1 MAAITAKLVK
11 ELRDKT
17 SAGMMD
23 CKKALNESNGDM
35 GAAIDWLRTKGIA
48 KADKKAGRVAAEGLV
63 AVATQGTTGVL
74 VEVNS
79 ETDFV
84 SRNEGFQTAVA
95 QIASTA
101 LSVDNTEA
109 LREAQI
115 DGKSVTTF
123 LTDLVA
129 KIGENMSLRRM
140 EKLSVSAGV
149 VEGYIHN
156 SAAPGMGRI
165 GVLVALESK
174 GDTDKLNALAKKIA
188 MHIAATSPLA
198 LTTDDLDQDL
208 VAKERKALKDEALES
223 GKPEA
228 IVDKMVEGR
237 MVKFFKESVL
247 MTQMFVMDPDHNV
260 ETIIANEAKAL
271 GADIKMTGYVRME
284 VGDGIEKKEENF
296 AAEVAAAV
304 KESDKD
310 SDK

>member
-35 GAAIDWLRTKGIA
+35 EAAIDWLRTKGIA

-84 SRNEGFQTAVA
+84 SRNEGFQAAVA

-109 LREAQI
+109 LRDAQI
-115 DGKSVTTF
+115 DGKTVTTF

-140 EKLSVSAGV
+140 EKLSVSSGV

-156 SAAPGMGRI
+156 AAAPGMGRI
-165 GVLVALESK
+165 GVLVALEST
-174 GDTDKLNALAKKIA
+174 GDTAKLNALAKKIA

-304 KESDKD
+304 AGS
-310 SDK
+310 

>member
-35 GAAIDWLRTKGIA
+35 EAAIDWLRTKGIA

-115 DGKSVTTF
+115 EGKTVTTF

-140 EKLSVSAGV
+140 EKLSVSSGV

-208 VAKERKALKDEALES
+208 VAKERKALKDEAIES

-304 KESDKD
+304 AGS
-310 SDK
+310 

>member
-23 CKKALNESNGDM
+23 CKKALTESGGDM
-35 GAAIDWLRTKGIA
+35 EAAIDWLRKKGIA

-63 AVATQGTTGVL
+63 AVNTGGTSGVL

-84 SRNEGFQTAVA
+84 ARNEGFQEAVA
-95 QIASTA
+95 NVAAAA
-101 LSVDNTEA
+101 LTVDNTEA

-115 DGKSVTTF
+115 DGKTVTTF

-129 KIGENMSLRRM
+129 RIGENMSLRRM
-140 EKLSVSAGV
+140 SKLSVSSGV

-156 SAAPGMGRI
+156 AATAGMGRI
-165 GVLVALESK
+165 GVLVALESS
-174 GDTDKLNALAKKIA
+174 GDADKLKALAKKIA

-198 LTTDDLDQDL
+198 LSPDDLDQA
-208 VAKERKALKDEALES
+208 VVQKERDMLKAEALES

-247 MTQMFVMDPDHNV
+247 MTQMFVMDPDRNI
-260 ETIIANEAKAL
+260 ETVLADEAKAL
-271 GADIKMTGYVRME
+271 GTEVKMTGYIRME
-284 VGDGIEKKEENF
+284 VGDGIEKKEEDF

-304 KESDKD
+304 AGS
-310 SDK
+310 

>member
-35 GAAIDWLRTKGIA
+35 EAAIDWLRTKGIA

-63 AVATQGTTGVL
+63 AVAAEGTTGVL

-101 LSVDNTEA
+101 LTVDNTEA

-115 DGKSVTTF
+115 EGKTVTTF

-129 KIGENMSLRRM
+129 KIGENMTLRRM
-140 EKLSVSAGV
+140 SKLSVSSGV

-156 SAAPGMGRI
+156 AAAPGMGRI
-165 GVLVALESK
+165 GVLVALEST
-174 GDTDKLNALAKKIA
+174 GDTAKLNALAKKIA

-198 LTTDDLDQDL
+198 LTTDDLDQDV
-208 VAKERKALKDEALES
+208 VAKERKALKDEAIES

-247 MTQMFVMDPDHNV
+247 MTQMFVMDPDNNV
-260 ETIIANEAKAL
+260 ETVIANEAKAL
-271 GADIKMTGYVRME
+271 GADIKMTGYIRME

-304 KESDKD
+304 AGS
-310 SDK
+310 

>member
-23 CKKALNESNGDM
+23 CKKALNETGGDIE
-35 GAAIDWLRTKGIA
+35 AAIDWLRTKGIA
-48 KADKKAGRVAAEGLV
+48 KADKKSGRIAAEGLV
-63 AVATQGTTGVL
+63 AVATEGTSGVL

-84 SRNEGFQTAVA
+84 ARNEGFQGAVA
-95 QIASTA
+95 KIASTA

-115 DGKSVTTF
+115 DGKTVTTF

-140 EKLSVSAGV
+140 DKLSVSSGV

-156 SAAPGMGRI
+156 AAAPGMGKI
-165 GVLVALESK
+165 GVLVALEST
-174 GDTDKLNALAKKIA
+174 GDSDTLKALAKKIA
-188 MHIAATSPLA
+188 MHIAATAPLA
-198 LTTDDLDQDL
+198 LATDDLDQS
-208 VAKERKALKDEALES
+208 VVQKERDMLKAEALES

-247 MTQMFVMDPDHNV
+247 MTQMFVMDPDRNI
-260 ETIIANEAKAL
+260 ETVIADEAKAL
-271 GADIKMTGYVRME
+271 GADIKMTGYVRMG
-284 VGDGIEKKEENF
+284 VGDGIEKKEEDF

-304 KESDKD
+304 AGS
-310 SDK
+310 

>member
-23 CKKALNESNGDM
+23 CKKALSESNGDM
-35 GAAIDWLRTKGIA
+35 EAAIDWLRTKGIA

-115 DGKSVTTF
+115 EGKTVTTF

-140 EKLSVSAGV
+140 EKLSVSSGV

-208 VAKERKALKDEALES
+208 VAKERKALKDEAIES

-271 GADIKMTGYVRME
+271 GVDIKMTGYVRME

-304 KESDKD
+304 AGS
-310 SDK
+310 

>member
-35 GAAIDWLRTKGIA
+35 EAAIDWLRTKGIA

-304 KESDKD
+304 AGS
-310 SDK
+310 

>member
-23 CKKALNESNGDM
+23 CKKALNETGGDIE
-35 GAAIDWLRTKGIA
+35 AAIDWLRKKGIA
-48 KADKKAGRVAAEGLV
+48 KADKKSGRVAAEGLV
-63 AVATQGTTGVL
+63 AVNTSGTSGVL

-84 SRNEGFQTAVA
+84 ARNEGFQEAVA
-95 QIASTA
+95 KVAAAA
-101 LSVDNTEA
+101 LTVDNTEA

-115 DGKSVTTF
+115 EGKTVTTF

-140 EKLSVSAGV
+140 SKLTVSSGV

-156 SAAPGMGRI
+156 AATAGMGKI
-165 GVLVALESK
+165 GVLVALESS
-174 GDTDKLNALAKKIA
+174 GDADKLKALAKKIA

-198 LTTDDLDQDL
+198 LSTDDLDQA
-208 VAKERKALKDEALES
+208 VVQKERDMLKAEALES

-247 MTQMFVMDPDHNV
+247 MTQMFVMDPDRNV
-260 ETIIANEAKAL
+260 ETVIADEAKAL
-271 GADIKMTGYVRME
+271 GADIKMTGYIRME
-284 VGDGIEKKEENF
+284 VGDGIEKKEEDF

-304 KESDKD
+304 AGS
-310 SDK
+310 

>member
-23 CKKALNESNGDM
+23 CKKALSESNGDM
-35 GAAIDWLRTKGIA
+35 EAAIDWLRTKGIA

-84 SRNEGFQTAVA
+84 SRNEGFQNAVA

-165 GVLVALESK
+165 GVLVALEST

-208 VAKERKALKDEALES
+208 VAKERKALKDEAIES

-284 VGDGIEKKEENF
+284 VGDGIEKKDENF

-304 KESDKD
+304 AGS
-310 SDK
+310 

>member
-23 CKKALNESNGDM
+23 CKKALSESNGDM
-35 GAAIDWLRTKGIA
+35 EAAIDWLRTKGIA

-84 SRNEGFQTAVA
+84 SRNEGFQNAVA

-165 GVLVALESK
+165 GVLVALEST

-208 VAKERKALKDEALES
+208 VAKERKALKDEAIES

-260 ETIIANEAKAL
+260 ETIIANEATAL
-271 GADIKMTGYVRME
+271 GTDIKMTGYVRME

-304 KESDKD
+304 AGS
-310 SDK
+310 

>member
-11 ELRDKT
+11 ELRDVT

-23 CKKALNESNGDM
+23 CKKALSETDGDIE
-35 GAAIDWLRTKGIA
+35 AAIDWLRMKGIA

-63 AVATQGTTGVL
+63 AVETDGTSGAL

-84 SRNEGFQTAVA
+84 ARNEGFQAAVSKIVA
-95 QIASTA
+95 AA
-101 LSVDNTEA
+101 VSVENTEE
-109 LREAQI
+109 LRNAHI
-115 DGKSVTTF
+115 DGKTVTDY
-123 LTDLVA
+123 LTALVA

-140 EKLSVSAGV
+140 EKLSVTDGV

-156 SAAPGMGRI
+156 AAAPGMGKI
-165 GVLVALESK
+165 GVLVALEST
-174 GDTDKLNALAKKIA
+174 GDKAKLNELAKKIA

-198 LTTDDLDQDL
+198 LTTDELDQEI
-208 VAKERKALKDEALES
+208 VEKERKALKDEALES

-247 MTQMFVMDPDHNV
+247 MTQMFVMDPDRNIEQV
-260 ETIIANEAKAL
+260 VADEAKAL
-271 GADIKMTGYVRME
+271 GTDVKMTGYIRME
-284 VGDGIEKKEENF
+284 VGDGIEKKEEDF

-304 KESDKD
+304 KGS
-310 SDK
+310 

>member
-23 CKKALNESNGDM
+23 CKKALSESNGDM
-35 GAAIDWLRTKGIA
+35 EAAIDWLRTKGIA

-84 SRNEGFQTAVA
+84 SRNEGFQNAVA

-165 GVLVALESK
+165 GVLVALEST

-208 VAKERKALKDEALES
+208 VAKERKALKDEAIES

-304 KESDKD
+304 AGS
-310 SDK
+310 

>member
-23 CKKALNESNGDM
+23 CKKALSESNGDM
-35 GAAIDWLRTKGIA
+35 EAAIDWLRTKGIA

-115 DGKSVTTF
+115 EGKTVTTF

-140 EKLSVSAGV
+140 EKLSVSSGV

-304 KESDKD
+304 AGS
-310 SDK
+310 

>member
-23 CKKALNESNGDM
+23 CKKALNETGGDM
-35 GAAIDWLRTKGIA
+35 EAAIDWLRTKGIA
-48 KADKKAGRVAAEGLV
+48 KAGKKAGRIAAEGLV
-63 AVATQGTTGVL
+63 AVATEGTSGVL

-84 SRNEGFQTAVA
+84 SRNEGFQEAVA
-95 QIASTA
+95 KIATA
-101 LSVDNTEA
+101 ALTVDNTDA
-109 LREAQI
+109 LRDAHV
-115 DGKSVTTF
+115 DGKTVTIF

-140 EKLSVSAGV
+140 SKLSVSSGV

-156 SAAPGMGRI
+156 AATAGMGRI
-165 GVLVALESK
+165 GVLVALEST
-174 GDTDKLNALAKKIA
+174 GDAAKLKDLAKKIA

-198 LTTDDLDQDL
+198 LNTDDLDQS
-208 VAKERKALKDEALES
+208 VVQKERDMLKAEALES

-247 MTQMFVMDPDHNV
+247 MTQMFVMDPDRNI
-260 ETIIANEAKAL
+260 ETVIADEAKAL
-271 GADIKMTGYVRME
+271 GADITMTGYIRMG

-304 KESDKD
+304 AGS
-310 SDK
+310 

>member
-23 CKKALNESNGDM
+23 CKKALSESNGDM
-35 GAAIDWLRTKGIA
+35 EAAIDWLRTKGIA

-84 SRNEGFQTAVA
+84 SRNGGFQNAVA

-165 GVLVALESK
+165 GVLVALEST

-208 VAKERKALKDEALES
+208 VAKERKALKDEAIES

-304 KESDKD
+304 AGS
-310 SDK
+310 

>member
-11 ELRDKT
+11 ELRDAT

-23 CKKALNESNGDM
+23 CKKALSESGGDM
-35 GAAIDWLRTKGIA
+35 EAAIDWLRTKGIA

-63 AVATQGTTGVL
+63 AVATDGTTGVL

-95 QIASTA
+95 KIASTA
-101 LSVDNTEA
+101 LTVDNTEA
-109 LREAQI
+109 LRDAEI
-115 DGKSVTTF
+115 DGKTVTTF

-140 EKLSVSAGV
+140 EKLSVSSGV

-156 SAAPGMGRI
+156 AAAPGMGRI
-165 GVLVALESK
+165 GVLVALEST
-174 GDTDKLNALAKKIA
+174 GDTAKLNELAKKIA

-198 LTTDDLDQDL
+198 LTTADLDQDV
-208 VAKERKALKDEALES
+208 VAKERKALKDEAIES

-260 ETIIANEAKAL
+260 EAIIANEAKAL
-271 GADIKMTGYVRME
+271 GADIKMTGYIRME

-304 KESDKD
+304 AGS
-310 SDK
+310 

>member
-23 CKKALNESNGDM
+23 CKKALNETDGDIE
-35 GAAIDWLRTKGIA
+35 AAIDWLRKKGIA

-63 AVATQGTTGVL
+63 AVATAGTSGVL

-84 SRNEGFQTAVA
+84 ARNAEFQTAVA
-95 QIASTA
+95 NVATA
-101 LSVDNTEA
+101 ALGVESTEA
-109 LREAQI
+109 LRDAQVE
-115 DGKSVTTF
+115 GKSVTDY
-123 LTDLVA
+123 LTALVA

-140 EKLSVSAGV
+140 TKLSVSSGV

-156 SAAPGMGRI
+156 AATTGMGKI
-165 GVLVALESK
+165 GVLVALEST
-174 GDTDKLNALAKKIA
+174 GDAAALQTLAKKIA

-198 LTTDDLDQDL
+198 LTTDDLDQT
-208 VAKERKALKDEALES
+208 VVQKERDMLKAEALES

-247 MTQMFVMDPDHNV
+247 MTQMFVMDPDRNI
-260 ETIIANEAKAL
+260 ETVIADEAKAL
-271 GADIKMTGYVRME
+271 GAEITMSGYVRME
-284 VGDGIEKKEENF
+284 VGDGIEKKEEDF

-304 KESDKD
+304 AGS
-310 SDK
+310 

>member
-35 GAAIDWLRTKGIA
+35 EAAIDWLRTKGIA

-109 LREAQI
+109 LRDAQI
-115 DGKSVTTF
+115 DGKTVTTF

-140 EKLSVSAGV
+140 EKFSVSSGV

-165 GVLVALESK
+165 GVLVALEST

-208 VAKERKALKDEALES
+208 VAKERKALKDEAIES

-228 IVDKMVEGR
+228 IIDKMVEGR

-304 KESDKD
+304 AGS
-310 SDK
+310 

>member
-35 GAAIDWLRTKGIA
+35 EAAIDWLRTKGIA
-48 KADKKAGRVAAEGLV
+48 KADKKAGRIAAEGLV
-63 AVATQGTTGVL
+63 AVATEGTTGVL

-101 LSVDNTEA
+101 LTVDNTDA
-109 LREAQI
+109 LRDAQI
-115 DGKSVTTF
+115 DGKTVTTF

-140 EKLSVSAGV
+140 EKLSVSSGV
-149 VEGYIHN
+149 VQGYIHN
-156 SAAPGMGRI
+156 AAAPGMGRI
-165 GVLVALESK
+165 GVLVALESS

-198 LTTDDLDQDL
+198 LTTDDLDQEL
-208 VAKERKALKDEALES
+208 VAKERKALKDEAIES

-271 GADIKMTGYVRME
+271 GADIKMTGYIRME

-304 KESDKD
+304 AGS
-310 SDK
+310 

>member
-23 CKKALNESNGDM
+23 CKKALNETDGDIE
-35 GAAIDWLRTKGIA
+35 AAIDWLRKKGIA

-63 AVATQGTTGVL
+63 AVATAGTSGVL

-84 SRNEGFQTAVA
+84 ARNAEFQGAVA
-95 QIASTA
+95 NVATA
-101 LSVDNTEA
+101 ALGVESTEA
-109 LREAQI
+109 LREAQVE
-115 DGKSVTTF
+115 GKSVTDY

-140 EKLSVSAGV
+140 SKLSVSSGV

-156 SAAPGMGRI
+156 AAAAGMGKI
-165 GVLVALESK
+165 GVLVALEST
-174 GDTDKLNALAKKIA
+174 GDAAALQTLAKKIA

-198 LTTDDLDQDL
+198 LSTDDLDQA
-208 VAKERKALKDEALES
+208 VVQKERDMLKAEALES

-247 MTQMFVMDPDHNV
+247 MTQMFVMDPDRNI
-260 ETIIANEAKAL
+260 ETVIADEAKAL
-271 GADIKMTGYVRME
+271 GAEIKMTGYVRME
-284 VGDGIEKKEENF
+284 VGDGIEKKEEDF

-304 KESDKD
+304 AGS
-310 SDK
+310 

>member
-35 GAAIDWLRTKGIA
+35 EAAIDWLRTKGIA

-63 AVATQGTTGVL
+63 AVATAGTSGVL

-84 SRNEGFQTAVA
+84 ARNDGFQAAVA
-95 QIASTA
+95 KVATA
-101 LSVDNTEA
+101 GLTVENTEQ
-109 LREAQI
+109 LREAQVE
-115 DGKSVTTF
+115 GKTVTDY
-123 LTDLVA
+123 LTSLVA
-129 KIGENMSLRRM
+129 TIGENMSFRRM
-140 EKLSVSAGV
+140 EKLTVSSGV
-149 VEGYIHN
+149 VEGYVHN
-156 SAAPGMGRI
+156 AAAPGMGRI
-165 GVLVALESK
+165 GVLVALEST
-174 GDTDKLNALAKKIA
+174 GDTEKLNALAKKIA

-198 LTTDDLDQDL
+198 LTVDDLDQDL
-208 VAKERKALKDEALES
+208 VAKERKALKDEALDS

-247 MTQMFVMDPDHNV
+247 MTQMFVMDPDRNV
-260 ETIIANEAKAL
+260 EKVVADEAAAL
-271 GADIKMTGYVRME
+271 GTDVKMTGYVRME

-304 KESDKD
+304 AGS
-310 SDK
+310 

>member
-35 GAAIDWLRTKGIA
+35 EAAIDWLRTKGIA

-84 SRNEGFQTAVA
+84 SRNEGFQAAVA

-101 LSVDNTEA
+101 LSVDNTDA
-109 LREAQI
+109 LRDTQI
-115 DGKSVTTF
+115 DGKTVTTF

-129 KIGENMSLRRM
+129 KIGENMTLRRM
-140 EKLSVSAGV
+140 ENLSVSSGV

-156 SAAPGMGRI
+156 AAAPGMGRI
-165 GVLVALESK
+165 GVLVALEST
-174 GDTDKLNALAKKIA
+174 GDTAKLNALAKKIA

-198 LTTDDLDQDL
+198 LTTDDLDQDV
-208 VAKERKALKDEALES
+208 VAKERKALKDEAIES

-237 MVKFFKESVL
+237 MVKFFQESVL
-247 MTQMFVMDPDHNV
+247 MTQMFVMDPDNNV

-271 GADIKMTGYVRME
+271 GADIKMMGYVRME

-304 KESDKD
+304 AGS
-310 SDK
+310 

>member
-23 CKKALNESNGDM
+23 CKKALNETGGDIE
-35 GAAIDWLRTKGIA
+35 AAIDWLRKKGIA
-48 KADKKAGRVAAEGLV
+48 KADKKSGRVAAEGLV
-63 AVATQGTTGVL
+63 AVNTSGTSGVL

-84 SRNEGFQTAVA
+84 ARNEGFQEAVA
-95 QIASTA
+95 KVAAAA

-109 LREAQI
+109 LRDAQI
-115 DGKSVTTF
+115 EGKTVTTF

-140 EKLSVSAGV
+140 SKLTVSSGV

-156 SAAPGMGRI
+156 AATAGMGKI
-165 GVLVALESK
+165 GVLVALESS
-174 GDTDKLNALAKKIA
+174 GDADKLKALAKKIA

-198 LTTDDLDQDL
+198 LSTDDLDQA
-208 VAKERKALKDEALES
+208 VVQKERDMLKAEALES

-247 MTQMFVMDPDHNV
+247 MTQMFVMDPDRNI
-260 ETIIANEAKAL
+260 ETVLADEAKAL
-271 GADIKMTGYVRME
+271 GADVKMTGYIRME
-284 VGDGIEKKEENF
+284 VGDGIEKKEEDF

-304 KESDKD
+304 KD
-310 SDK
+310 SEDS

>member
-35 GAAIDWLRTKGIA
+35 EAAIDWLRTKGIA

-84 SRNEGFQTAVA
+84 SRNEGFQAAVA

-109 LREAQI
+109 LRDAQI
-115 DGKSVTTF
+115 DGKTVTTF

-140 EKLSVSAGV
+140 EKLSVSSGV

-156 SAAPGMGRI
+156 AAAPGMGRI
-165 GVLVALESK
+165 GVLVALEST
-174 GDTDKLNALAKKIA
+174 GDTAKLNALAKKIA

-271 GADIKMTGYVRME
+271 GADIEMTGYVRME

-304 KESDKD
+304 AGS
-310 SDK
+310 

>member
-11 ELRDKT
+11 ELRDAT

-23 CKKALNESNGDM
+23 CKKALSENDGDIEK
-35 GAAIDWLRTKGIA
+35 AIDWLRMKGIA

-63 AVATQGTTGVL
+63 AFETDATSGVL

-84 SRNEGFQTAVA
+84 ARNEGFQAAVA
-95 QIASTA
+95 KVATA
-101 LSVDNTEA
+101 ALGVNNTEE
-109 LREAQI
+109 LREAHVE
-115 DGKSVTTF
+115 GKTVTDY
-123 LTDLVA
+123 LTSLVA

-140 EKLSVSAGV
+140 AKLSVSAGV
-149 VEGYIHN
+149 VSGYIHN
-156 SAAPGMGRI
+156 SVAPGMGKI
-165 GVLVALESK
+165 GVLVALEST
-174 GDTDKLNALAKKIA
+174 GDQAALGALAKKIA

-208 VAKERKALKDEALES
+208 VAKERKALKDEAIES

-271 GADIKMTGYVRME
+271 GTDIKMTGYVRME
-284 VGDGIEKKEENF
+284 VGDGIEKKEEDF

-304 KESDKD
+304 AGS
-310 SDK
+310 

>member
-23 CKKALNESNGDM
+23 CKKALSESNGDM
-35 GAAIDWLRTKGIA
+35 EAAIDWLRTKGIA

-115 DGKSVTTF
+115 EGKTVTTF

-140 EKLSVSAGV
+140 EKLSVSSGV

-198 LTTDDLDQDL
+198 LTTDDLGQDL
-208 VAKERKALKDEALES
+208 VAKERKALKDEAIES

-304 KESDKD
+304 AGS
-310 SDK
+310 